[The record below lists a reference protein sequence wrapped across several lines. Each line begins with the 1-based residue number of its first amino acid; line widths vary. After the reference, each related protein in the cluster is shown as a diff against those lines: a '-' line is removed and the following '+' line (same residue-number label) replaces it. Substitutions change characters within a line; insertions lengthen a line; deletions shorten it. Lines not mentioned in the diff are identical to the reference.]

1 MMVKENLKHWYKLI
15 FKRKQYD
22 KEMREGL
29 LQLFEEM
36 VGSSDDD
43 DEEYS
48 VDDLLD
54 KISTNGIKC
63 LTNDE
68 KQFLDMSSKM

>member
-1 MMVKENLKHWYKLI
+1 MVKENLKHWYKLI

-29 LQLFEEM
+29 LKLFEEM
-36 VGSSDDD
+36 CESSDDVV
-43 DEEYS
+43 EYS
-48 VDDLLD
+48 IDDLLD
-54 KISTNGIKC
+54 KISKNGIKC

-68 KQFLDMSSKM
+68 KQFLDMSSKI